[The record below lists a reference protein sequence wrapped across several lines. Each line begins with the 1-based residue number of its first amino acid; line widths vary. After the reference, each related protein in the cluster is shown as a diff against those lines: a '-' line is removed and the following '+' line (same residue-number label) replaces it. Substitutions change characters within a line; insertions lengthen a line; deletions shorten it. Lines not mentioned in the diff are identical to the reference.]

1 MLTRF
6 RTLGPWLL
14 AAGLP
19 LLPAQNLT
27 RQVEA
32 LGDPEHSEAAEL
44 ELLAAGAKGAA
55 ALQELLETLDI
66 SSPRQVARLRA
77 ALRVVHLMGEA
88 AAELAPILQ
97 AHAHHR
103 NRELHQDLLLAVGSL
118 APYHAISHEWHGWW
132 SGSSNGDLATRTHNF
147 VLTAR
152 LMVRSQTQVSDA
164 KTALQMLERDL
175 MFQREVAAEQL
186 GKLRAKEAIEALA
199 KRLRERNRPSADA
212 ASLTHNGVQ
221 IEYPDQFA
229 LRAALALT
237 QIAAEDPRS
246 AIGHAVLA
254 VEHPHRSRRME
265 AVRALAQFGPE
276 ASDAVDDLMLVAE
289 SPDPGL
295 AAEAL
300 KVLGMLGTAA
310 GQPLR
315 RIDTLATNQHA
326 VVARLAGALAT
337 RLRAMGC
344 TVAPEP
350 ENAASAGPPAAFLQ
364 AIATL
369 GESGHNAEKLAAA
382 EALLAT
388 DIAVAAPLLLQALRT
403 AKRPVAEAL
412 VGAVGRIGR
421 EAETDTRASMSF
433 CLASTGD
440 TWSAPR
446 WSASSG
452 GANLRRCD
460 WMAYA
465 EVTVGIKSTIAG
477 LLPFLGDRNA
487 AVRLVAAQQLSSR
500 AAEFGQL
507 AVDDQLAVTKTLLAA
522 IREEHPTQNEFRA
535 GPNRTTTIR
544 FDLSQ
549 DIRAVAAVGLLE
561 LDLETPLHGELM
573 RAAKSHPDVGVQL
586 RAIARWGPAAA
597 TTDLEDL
604 AQSPKPE
611 VAAAAAAIL
620 AARKADK
627 QQ

>member
-6 RTLGPWLL
+6 RTLGPWLV

-32 LGDPEHSEAAEL
+32 LGDPEHGEAAEL
-44 ELLAAGAKGAA
+44 ELLAAGTKGAA
-55 ALQELLETLDI
+55 ALQELLEALDT

-88 AAELAPILQ
+88 AAELAPVLQ
-97 AHAHHR
+97 AHANRRH
-103 NRELHQDLLLAVGSL
+103 RELHQELLLAVGSL
-118 APYHAISHEWHGWW
+118 APYHDTNNQWHSWW
-132 SGSSNGDLATRTHNF
+132 SGSSNEDLATRTHNF
-147 VLTAR
+147 VLAAR
-152 LMVRSQTQVSDA
+152 LMSRSQAPAGDA
-164 KTALQMLERDL
+164 AAALRLLERDL

-186 GKLRAKEAIEALA
+186 GKLRAKEAIEPLA

-265 AVRALAQFGPE
+265 AVRALASFGPE

-289 SPDPGL
+289 AADAGL

-300 KVLGMLGTAA
+300 KILGMLGTAA
-310 GQPLR
+310 GQQLR
-315 RIDTLATNQHA
+315 RIDTLASHQNA

-350 ENAASAGPPAAFLQ
+350 EDTAPAGPVPAFLQ

-369 GESGHNAEKLAAA
+369 RESGNSAEKLAAA

-388 DIAVAAPLLLQALRT
+388 DVAVAAPLLLQTLRT

-412 VGAVGRIGR
+412 VEAVGRIGR
-421 EAETDTRASMSF
+421 EAEPDIRGPMSY

-440 TWSAPR
+440 NWTAPR

-452 GANLRRCD
+452 GSNLRRCD

-477 LLPFLGDRNA
+477 LLPFLGDKNA
-487 AVRLVAAQQLSSR
+487 AVRFVAAQQLSSR

-507 AVDDQLAVTKTLLAA
+507 AVDDQLAVTKALLAA

-561 LDLETPLHGELM
+561 MELETPLHGELM
-573 RAAKSHPDVGVQL
+573 RAAKSHPEVAVQL

-597 TTDLEDL
+597 TTDLEEL

-611 VAAAAAAIL
+611 IAAAAAAIL